1 MTSLTFYGGAGEI
14 GGNKILLEDK
24 GAKVYL
30 DFGQEFDF
38 GEDYFYDWLEPRNV
52 NGLEVY
58 FEFGLLPEVPGLYS
72 KALLERTDLKY
83 KKSDVDGVIISHNH
97 SDHLGH
103 LQFLDEDI
111 PVYMGH
117 GTHRITEIY
126 HFLYPRMANIGPH
139 NELNHFKSGEKFKI
153 KHLEITPI
161 HVEHSTPGAY
171 GFIIKTSKGNMV
183 YTGDFRIHG
192 PRADMTEEFIKKAK
206 AAKPYALICEG
217 TRMESEAE
225 HNYTE
230 KEVETKVSDIMS
242 KSKGLV
248 FGYFAMTNI
257 DRFMSFYNSA
267 VKNKRIMV
275 IGVKLAYVIHN
286 LRDKIAVLPDVLNDK
301 NIRVYYRLSKSCK
314 FCDTDYYKWEREFI
328 KKMITSE
335 ELKKSPK
342 KYVMHLNFNGL
353 IELVYIQPKK
363 ADFIYSS
370 SEHFLEGEGNEQE
383 KEVWENWMTHF
394 GIEFHKAHCSGHASK
409 ADLERVVKEINP
421 EILIPVHTSRPEEF
435 RKFHSNVKLPEKGKK
450 LEL

>member
-1 MTSLTFYGGAGEI
+1 MVSLTFYGGAGEI

-30 DFGQEFDF
+30 DFGEEFDF
-38 GEDYFYDWLEPRNV
+38 GEDYFYEWLQPRNV

-58 FEFGLLPEVPGLYS
+58 FEFGLLPKVPGLYS

-83 KKSDVDGVIISHNH
+83 KKPDVDGVIISHNH

-103 LQFLDEDI
+103 LPFLDEDI

-117 GTHRITEIY
+117 GTHRIIEIY
-126 HFLYPRMANIGPH
+126 HFLYPLLVNIGPH
-139 NELNHFKSGEKFKI
+139 NSLNHFKSGEKFKI
-153 KHLEITPI
+153 KHLEIMPI

-171 GFIIKTSKGNMV
+171 GFIIKTSKGNVV

-230 KEVETKVSDIMS
+230 KEVKTRVSEIIS

-248 FGYFAMTNI
+248 FGYFSMTNI
-257 DRFMSFYNSA
+257 DRFMSFYRAA
-267 VKNKRIMV
+267 VENKRVMV
-275 IGVKLAYVIHN
+275 IDPKLAYILHN
-286 LRDKIAVLPDVLNDK
+286 LKDKIEVLPDILNDK
-301 NIRVYYRLSKSCK
+301 NIRVYYRLCK
-314 FCDTDYYKWEREFI
+314 TCTFSEKDYYTWEREFI
-328 KKMITSE
+328 GKMINYD
-335 ELKKSPK
+335 ELGKNPK
-342 KYVMHLNFNGL
+342 KYVMHLGFNRLMEL
-353 IELVYIQPKK
+353 IYIQPKK

-394 GIEFHKAHCSGHASK
+394 GIAFHKAHCSGHASK
-409 ADLERVVKEINP
+409 PDLERVVREINP
-421 EILIPVHTSRPEEF
+421 KILIPVHTSKPEEF
-435 RKFHSNVKLPEKGKK
+435 KKYHKNVLMPEKGKK